1 MQSADAPTS
10 VCVSSAAFTK
20 AMSKSLESISNR
32 PVATEDQTKVEYTM
46 VCVGCVSVVKAD
58 AVWKRITKMV
68 PTVVNAQ
75 SSAMKLW
82 LVLRYYCV
90 MVTKAVNS
98 QAELLQGFDS
108 RTELVQI

>member
-1 MQSADAPTS
+1 
-10 VCVSSAAFTK
+10 
-20 AMSKSLESISNR
+20 MSKSLESRSNR
-32 PVATEDQTKVEYTM
+32 QVPLRIRLKLSM
-46 VCVGCVSVVKAD
+46 LLFCVGCVSVVKAD
-58 AVWKRITKMV
+58 VVWKRITKMV

-82 LVLRYYCV
+82 LVLRYYRV